1 MTAKLDAS
9 ALIYLNK
16 AGLLDLAVRVCDEL
30 VITQAVYDECVVR
43 GRRAGHRDAEAIQEV
58 INVGTLRV
66 VSLNESGQQRLTAAN
81 FDRRLGRGEQE
92 TIIEALEKD
101 CLTVLDDIRARSAA
115 AVLGANLSRTETLV
129 LEALVRGLVGP
140 VDFEKHLLRLAQV
153 RGMRADE
160 LSELLRIG
168 HLIIEVMSHDRA
180 NDRPEGFT
188 D

>member
-1 MTAKLDAS
+1 M
-9 ALIYLNK
+9 
-16 AGLLDLAVRVCDEL
+16 
-30 VITQAVYDECVVR
+30 
-43 GRRAGHRDAEAIQEV
+43 
-58 INVGTLRV
+58 
-66 VSLNESGQQRLTAAN
+66 
-81 FDRRLGRGEQE
+81 
-92 TIIEALEKD
+92 
-101 CLTVLDDIRARSAA
+101 LDDIRARSAA